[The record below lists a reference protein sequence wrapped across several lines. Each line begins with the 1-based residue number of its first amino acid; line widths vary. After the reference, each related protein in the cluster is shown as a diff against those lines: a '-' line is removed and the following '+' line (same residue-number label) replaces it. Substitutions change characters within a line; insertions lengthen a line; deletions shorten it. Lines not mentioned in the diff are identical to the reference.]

1 MVCVED
7 LLVEVDQLHD
17 EKQFSRIFE
26 MLNTY
31 VRENPAADSNV
42 EVLWRFARA
51 HYDLSGELGVQRSKQ
66 EQLLRAGQQLA
77 NQCYQLNADNF
88 YSHKW
93 MAVFISALTEFDSI
107 KNKIESAFRIKEHCD
122 RANELLDTDDTGKK
136 LKDGTL
142 EHLLGR
148 WCFRIASISWI
159 ERKLAKAVIAE
170 LPAARLCTIY

>member
-51 HYDLSGELGVQRSKQ
+51 HYDLSGG
-66 EQLLRAGQQLA
+66 LL
-77 NQCYQLNADNF
+77 
-88 YSHKW
+88 
-93 MAVFISALTEFDSI
+93 
-107 KNKIESAFRIKEHCD
+107 AFFC
-122 RANELLDTDDTGKK
+122 L
-136 LKDGTL
+136 
-142 EHLLGR
+142 
-148 WCFRIASISWI
+148 
-159 ERKLAKAVIAE
+159 KLA
-170 LPAARLCTIY
+170 